1 MKQYNLFLNSKNH
14 MQDWITIEE
23 AVKIANKETNLN
35 IKDSDIY
42 RHALYG
48 DIYLSIYF
56 QSPVILRKVKT
67 SNNKIK
73 LHHVKK
79 SSIHRLCLVENK
91 CFLNGNSLIVST
103 EGEYISPRERII
115 DTNLTGHEYIEIQRL
130 LSLSLNIPL
139 PVKGANDINY
149 GISVIYLDEIFQ
161 IFEKITW
168 KERIKNQIMRLPQS
182 ITQDLNEGLNS
193 KYIDDIYYKEYFPV
207 HNLPPDACFVIR
219 HAELD
224 KLVNMCIK
232 NNKFPISSPR
242 ISTPLSRLFWLA
254 CKYNGTISPLITQ
267 PYKLLSI
274 FEQWASDE
282 GITERLSG
290 DTLKT
295 ALKRGSPMSISTSKK

>member
-1 MKQYNLFLNSKNH
+1 MRKYNLFFNSQNH
-14 MQDWITIEE
+14 MQNWITIEE
-23 AVKIANKETNLN
+23 AVQIANKETSLN

-48 DIYLSIYF
+48 NICLSIYF
-56 QSPVILRKVKT
+56 QSPIILRKVKI
-67 SNNKIK
+67 SHNKIK
-73 LHHVKK
+73 LHHVRN
-79 SSIHRLCLVENK
+79 SSIHRLCLVDNK

-103 EGEYISPRERII
+103 EGEYISPAERII
-115 DTNLTGHEYIEIQRL
+115 DTDLTGYEYIEVQRL
-130 LSLSLNIPL
+130 LSHSLNIPL

-149 GISVIYLDEIFQ
+149 GISVIYLGEIFQ

-168 KERIKNQIMRLPQS
+168 EERIKNQTMRLPNN
-182 ITQDLNEGLNS
+182 ITQHLNENFLS
-193 KYIDDIYYKEYFPV
+193 KYIDDICYKEYFPV
-207 HNLPPDACFVIR
+207 YDLPPDACFVIR

-224 KLVNMCIK
+224 KLVNILNK
-232 NNKFPISSPR
+232 NKNLLTYSPR

-274 FEQWASDE
+274 FEQWASEE
-282 GITERLSG
+282 GITDRLSG

-295 ALKRGSPMSISTSKK
+295 ALKRGSPMSISTLKK